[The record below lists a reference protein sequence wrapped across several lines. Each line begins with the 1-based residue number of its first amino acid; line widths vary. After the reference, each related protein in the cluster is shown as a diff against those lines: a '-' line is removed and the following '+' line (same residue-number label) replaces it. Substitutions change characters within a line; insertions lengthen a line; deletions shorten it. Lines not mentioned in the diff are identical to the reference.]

1 MLNGLL
7 KGFNKFNKEYF
18 EKGKSRNHLSRI
30 RSIRGLNGN
39 LRVSLRSRLG
49 FVKLLNCIDRVLRY
63 LDYQQIS
70 SACDNFERSIEKLIK
85 TIGRECM
92 LGITKRMMQKV
103 RDKRNKEPKANPVVF
118 LSKLCSESENKT
130 FLEQYEE
137 TAIRDQE
144 KEKAHIDHQDNFLR

>member
-1 MLNGLL
+1 MR
-7 KGFNKFNKEYF
+7 YF
-18 EKGKSRNHLSRI
+18 
-30 RSIRGLNGN
+30 NGN
-39 LRVSLRSRLG
+39 LRVPFRKDLTLL
-49 FVKLLNCIDRVLRY
+49 KLLNCIDRVLRY

-103 RDKRNKEPKANPVVF
+103 REKRNKDPKANPVVF